1 MFADVVFPRAAAAY
15 VVSMFVPLS
24 VVLALA
30 TEYGVYIFFQRGIIS
45 LWRLFAIVLGVN
57 IFSWLVGGFLSCMI
71 PDQFVPQLPAAV
83 DDLVLFAWACFLSTV
98 LEYLPLWIFRKRLGF
113 RKLGLCVTLANVAGY
128 IVIAIILKL
137 SHF

>member
-1 MFADVVFPRAAAAY
+1 
-15 VVSMFVPLS
+15 MFVPLS
-24 VVLALA
+24 VVFALA
-30 TEYGVYIFFQRGIIS
+30 TEYGVYVCFQRGIIS

-57 IFSWLVGGFLSCMI
+57 ILSWLIGGFLSCLI
-71 PDQFVPQLPAAV
+71 PDRFVPQLPAAV
-83 DDLVLFAWACFLSTV
+83 DDLVVLAWACFLSTV